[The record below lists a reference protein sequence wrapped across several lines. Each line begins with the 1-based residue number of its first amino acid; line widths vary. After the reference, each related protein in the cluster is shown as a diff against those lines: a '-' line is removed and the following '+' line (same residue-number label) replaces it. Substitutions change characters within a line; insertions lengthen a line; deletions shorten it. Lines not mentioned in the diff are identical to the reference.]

1 MPWKRALALLIILT
15 PLYAA
20 FSQAAQA
27 AEMPQTFNNEYST
40 RVFGFNLTVKH
51 QLSNLGN
58 GEHRLHFLAKTW
70 FASIEEITEF
80 TWGEDGKVD
89 PLRYSYKRRGLGRN
103 RDRQLEFDWDSGT
116 VTNVLENTSWDMDT
130 SKHVQDPLSY
140 QVQLQRDL
148 IDGREN
154 LSYQIANNGG
164 LREYSFEVV
173 DEEVLETPLGK
184 VNTVKVMRSRK
195 NHDRVTYAWL
205 AKDWDYLLVRLQ
217 QQEDGDSH
225 TISITKAELNGER
238 IKRF

>member
-1 MPWKRALALLIILT
+1 
-15 PLYAA
+15 
-20 FSQAAQA
+20 
-27 AEMPQTFNNEYST
+27 
-40 RVFGFNLTVKH
+40 
-51 QLSNLGN
+51 
-58 GEHRLHFLAKTW
+58 
-70 FASIEEITEF
+70 
-80 TWGEDGKVD
+80 
-89 PLRYSYKRRGLGRN
+89 
-103 RDRQLEFDWDSGT
+103 
-116 VTNVLENTSWDMDT
+116 MDT

-164 LREYSFEVV
+164 LRAYSFEVV

-205 AKDWDYLLVRLQ
+205 AKGWGYLLVRLQ
-217 QQEDGDSH
+217 QQEDGESH
-225 TISITKAELNGER
+225 TICITKSELNGER